1 MEKVI
6 TLEQTER
13 IVKQL
18 KSQGKRIVLAGGC
31 FDVIHPGHLTYLD
44 NSKKQGDILFVALEN
59 DEKVRRLKGDKRP
72 INSQEQRAK
81 ALVDLDFVNYVILLP
96 TLSTDEEYAE
106 ITKALSP
113 TIIAITEGDPK
124 RSEKERQA
132 ALIGAEVSVVT
143 KVLENYS
150 TTQLLKHS

>member
-6 TLEQTER
+6 TLDQTEA

-31 FDVIHPGHLTYLD
+31 FDVIHPGHLTYLE
-44 NSKKQGDILFVALEN
+44 NSKKQGGVLFVALEN

-81 ALVDLDFVNYVILLP
+81 ALLALDFVDYVIFLP
-96 TLSTDEEYAE
+96 ILHSDEEYLHL
-106 ITKALSP
+106 TKMVSP
-113 TIIAITEGDPK
+113 NIIAITEGDPK
-124 RSEKERQA
+124 TVEKEKQA
-132 ALIGAEVSVVT
+132 KAVGGKVIIVS
-143 KVLENYS
+143 KRLEQYS
-150 TTQLLKHS
+150 TTKVFNQK